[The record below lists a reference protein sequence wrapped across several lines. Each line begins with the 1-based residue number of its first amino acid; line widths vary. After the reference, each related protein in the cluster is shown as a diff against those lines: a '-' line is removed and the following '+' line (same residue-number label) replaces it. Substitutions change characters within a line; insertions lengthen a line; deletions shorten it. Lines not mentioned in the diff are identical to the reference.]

1 MKKIISIRKIIV
13 GLITFSFLSWAILKN
28 GNLARLMIAPF
39 LVCSIC
45 YTLEGI
51 FELLNKDKLVNIFK
65 QIFKIS
71 FFVFYFGFLS
81 YIVYYSF
88 VNKTYGLL
96 VVVFIFVL
104 FIYKESAFNK
114 NNRKNAY
121 KGA

>member
-1 MKKIISIRKIIV
+1 MKNIISLRKVIV
-13 GLITFSFLSWAILKN
+13 GLITSSILTWAILKN
-28 GNLARLMIAPF
+28 NNLARLMIAPF
-39 LVCSIC
+39 LVCSIS

-65 QIFKIS
+65 KIFKIS
-71 FFVFYFGFLS
+71 FFTFYFGFLAFT
-81 YIVYYSF
+81 VYYSL

>member
-1 MKKIISIRKIIV
+1 MKNIISIRKIII
-13 GLITFSFLSWAILKN
+13 GIITSSFLSWAIFKN

-65 QIFKIS
+65 KIFKIS
-71 FFVFYFGFLS
+71 FFTFYFGFLAF
-81 YIVYYSF
+81 IVYYSL

-96 VVVFIFVL
+96 VVVFIFVI
-104 FIYKESAFNK
+104 FIIPYFK
-114 NNRKNAY
+114 R
-121 KGA
+121 